1 VKSIFSSY
9 SLFSEAGFCGGLS
22 SNLLVNRESKKVFFF
37 IYFIFNFFF
46 SARVFHNL
54 HLRLQVLFLSYF
66 TLLRLLLSQNLS
78 FCEYIPGLSNFL
90 SRFSFFLVFLTGP
103 GVLFLK
109 QLLGGRVSPF
119 LFLKAFLHIL
129 LLTWHVLPLTLQ

>member
-9 SLFSEAGFCGGLS
+9 SLLSEAGVYGGLS

-46 SARVFHNL
+46 SARVLHNL

-66 TLLRLLLSQNLS
+66 ILLRLLVSQNLS
-78 FCEYIPGLSNFL
+78 FCEYIPGLSNFFSL
-90 SRFSFFLVFLTGP
+90 GSLSFFLVLTRP
-103 GVLFLK
+103 GVFFSK
-109 QLLGGRVSPF
+109 QLLGGRCSLS
-119 LFLKAFLHIL
+119 LFLKLS
-129 LLTWHVLPLTLQ
+129 

>member
-1 VKSIFSSY
+1 MKSIFSSY
-9 SLFSEAGFCGGLS
+9 SLLSETGVYGGLS

-66 TLLRLLLSQNLS
+66 ILLRLLVSQNLS

-90 SRFSFFLVFLTGP
+90 SWFSLFLVLTWP
-103 GVLFLK
+103 GVFFSK
-109 QLLGGRVSPF
+109 QLLGGRCSLS
-119 LFLKAFLHIL
+119 LFLKLS
-129 LLTWHVLPLTLQ
+129 

>member
-1 VKSIFSSY
+1 LLRAKSIFSSY
-9 SLFSEAGFCGGLS
+9 SLLSEAGVYGGLS

-37 IYFIFNFFF
+37 SFTLFLTLFF

-66 TLLRLLLSQNLS
+66 TLLQLLLSQNLS
-78 FCEYIPGLSNFL
+78 FCEYIPGLLNFL
-90 SRFSFFLVFLTGP
+90 SVFFLVFLTGP

-109 QLLGGRVSPF
+109 QLLGGRYPLSF
-119 LFLKAFLHIL
+119 LLKLSCISCY
-129 LLTWHVLPLTLQ
+129 